1 MRTHTNGLER
11 FERALSKRAAQVYVL
26 RLYISGASP
35 KSLEAI
41 RNIKNIC
48 EAKLAGRHQ
57 LEVVDIYQQPE
68 RAALDQV
75 VAAPM
80 LVKQWPPPFRRLIGP
95 LANARQVL
103 QTLALMPA
111 EDDLATNEQKRS

>member
-1 MRTHTNGLER
+1 MTTNPEHVLPDRTT
-11 FERALSKRAAQVYVL
+11 QVYVL
-26 RLYISGASP
+26 RLYVSGASP

-41 RNIKNIC
+41 KNVKHIC
-48 EAKLAGRHQ
+48 DQNLAGRHQ

-80 LVKQWPPPFRRLIGP
+80 LLKQLPLPQRRLIGT
-95 LANARQVL
+95 LSNTTDVL
-103 QTLALMPA
+103 RSLGLIRR
-111 EDDLATNEQKRS
+111 DGDLADSGHKRS

>member
-1 MRTHTNGLER
+1 MRTHKNGLER
-11 FERALSKRAAQVYVL
+11 FERALSERAAQIYVL

-41 RNIKNIC
+41 RNIKSIC

-80 LVKQWPPPFRRLIGP
+80 LVKQWPLPLRRLIGP

-103 QTLALMPA
+103 QTLELIPA
-111 EDDLATNEQKRS
+111 ENDLATNEQKRG

>member
-1 MRTHTNGLER
+1 MTTQDDGLKR
-11 FERALSKRAAQVYVL
+11 FERALLKPERQVYAL
-26 RLYISGASP
+26 RLYVSGATP

-48 EAKLAGRHQ
+48 NENLAGRYR

-68 RAALDQV
+68 RAEHDQV

-80 LVKQWPPPFRRLIGP
+80 LVKRRPLPMRKLIGTLSNTSHVLRALGLTGAKGA
-95 LANARQVL
+95 LAAS
-103 QTLALMPA
+103 P
-111 EDDLATNEQKRS
+111 EDRG